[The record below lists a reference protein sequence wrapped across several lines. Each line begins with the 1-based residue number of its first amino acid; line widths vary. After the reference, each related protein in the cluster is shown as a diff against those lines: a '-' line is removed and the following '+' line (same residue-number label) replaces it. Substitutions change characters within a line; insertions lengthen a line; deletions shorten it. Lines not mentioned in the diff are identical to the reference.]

1 MTDLQSTA
9 NTHYDALW
17 LTVDHRFAQRF
28 QFHGAYTLSKALNY
42 ANYDQVPFGY
52 PPVDPTN
59 LHREYGPTP
68 NDQRHRLV
76 LQGTVDLPLGLR
88 FAPLWTYGSGVPMDI
103 LLGDDSGKRVP
114 ELGRNAGGRQF
125 HTGAELNAF
134 LTQLNSAG
142 AVNGSLGT
150 PFPMVSPNARF
161 DDTFNSFDMRL
172 SKDIRLGER
181 FNLQIIGEAFNLFN
195 KINVLGTSKN
205 NYSGFFNALVPDSN
219 NPGHSSA
226 FGTPVSQAGGVFGSG
241 GPRAF
246 QLAAKF
252 SF

>member
-1 MTDLQSTA
+1 
-9 NTHYDALW
+9 
-17 LTVDHRFAQRF
+17 
-28 QFHGAYTLSKALNY
+28 
-42 ANYDQVPFGY
+42 
-52 PPVDPTN
+52 
-59 LHREYGPTP
+59 
-68 NDQRHRLV
+68 
-76 LQGTVDLPLGLR
+76 
-88 FAPLWTYGSGVPMDI
+88 MDI
-103 LLGDDSGKRVP
+103 LLGDGSGMRVP
-114 ELGRNAGGRQF
+114 ELGRNVGGRQF

-134 LTQLNSAG
+134 LTQLNNAG
-142 AVNGSLGT
+142 DVNGSLGT

-181 FNLQIIGEAFNLFN
+181 CNLQIIGEAFNLFN
-195 KINVLGTSKN
+195 KTNILGTSKN